1 MTLAPGPLSASLNL
15 YALSEC
21 LYAGAPFMTLP
32 SFDLA
37 GVYRAINESA
47 VTRLVVVPT
56 MLRMIA
62 ERGAG
67 LGAGAPTGAGI
78 TSIISA
84 GAKLGPQTLAAARR
98 WAPNATIFEYYGASE
113 LGFLAATR
121 LEPDRP
127 DSQVATAVGRA
138 FPGVRLMVRD
148 GQGAELAA
156 GCPAPSTRAATWS
169 ATATSGATTGLPSA
183 ATGTGARWG
192 TRASKTWTAC
202 CIS

>member
-1 MTLAPGPLSASLNL
+1 
-15 YALSEC
+15 
-21 LYAGAPFMTLP
+21 MTLP

-78 TSIISA
+78 ASIISA

-156 GCPAPSTRAATWS
+156 GCRHHLRAQRPGQQRLPLGRRRACLQPRRGLVHGGGPGLPRPGRRAAFPRPRT
-169 ATATSGATTGLPSA
+169 
-183 ATGTGARWG
+183 
-192 TRASKTWTAC
+192 
-202 CIS
+202 